1 MKSRLL
7 KCYEKYKKVQIT
19 LIKVYFVVFSFFG
32 IIWLINNLIDYFKVF

>member
-19 LIKVYFVVFSFFG
+19 PIKVYFVVFAFF
-32 IIWLINNLIDYFKVF
+32 WNYMADK